1 MSTEIMLAYDK
12 KEDIRLLF
20 TEYTAML
27 VANDPTFAASLAM
40 QNYDEEI
47 DHLQDKYGGPEG
59 RLYIAYVDGQPAG
72 CVAIHRFDT
81 GRCELKRL
89 YVRPGC
95 RGHHVATQLMDKI
108 LTAAVEIGY
117 NSILLDTLPFLKE
130 ALQLY
135 RKYGFQEIPAYYD
148 TPVVTTIFM
157 ERIVALSQ

>member
-20 TEYTAML
+20 TEYMAML

-47 DHLQDKYGGPEG
+47 DHLQDKYGGTDG

-72 CVAIHRFDT
+72 CVAIHHFDA

-89 YVRPGC
+89 YVRPCC

-108 LTAAVEIGY
+108 LAAAVEIGY
-117 NSILLDTLPFLKE
+117 SSILLDTLPFLKE

-135 RKYGFQEIPAYYD
+135 RKYDFEEIPAYYD

-157 ERIVALSQ
+157 ERIVALNQ